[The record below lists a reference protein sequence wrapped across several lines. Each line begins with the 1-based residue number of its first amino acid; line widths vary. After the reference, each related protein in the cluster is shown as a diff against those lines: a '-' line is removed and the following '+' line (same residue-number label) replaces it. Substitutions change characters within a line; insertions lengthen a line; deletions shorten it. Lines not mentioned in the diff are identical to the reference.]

1 MLGIDLSPS
10 FLIATGIF
18 AVGIFILWRWS
29 ETPKVADLMIETE
42 LELRKVTWPTMPEV
56 INSSIVVIVC
66 VVVLMVFLA
75 GSDLVLGRIAKA
87 LLFS

>member
-1 MLGIDLSPS
+1 MID
-10 FLIATGIF
+10 
-18 AVGIFILWRWS
+18 
-29 ETPKVADLMIETE
+29 TE
-42 LELRKVTWPTMPEV
+42 LELRKVTWPTMQEV